1 MHMRVAVLS
10 LVMLGQAAL
19 GQTQDPLPKSLQRVF
34 VHQTDSGDEL
44 EGRLLDLGPN
54 SLAMIVDGRR
64 VELPVEKVLRIEV
77 PGDSLKNGALIGAL
91 VGGLW
96 CALVCGQ
103 GLDSISHLPAAVGFS
118 AAFWSA
124 VGAGIDAAIPGR
136 TMIYRKSSP
145 RVGTPRDARA
155 GVSFSFRF

>member
-1 MHMRVAVLS
+1 
-10 LVMLGQAAL
+10 
-19 GQTQDPLPKSLQRVF
+19 
-34 VHQTDSGDEL
+34 
-44 EGRLLDLGPN
+44 
-54 SLAMIVDGRR
+54 
-64 VELPVEKVLRIEV
+64 
-77 PGDSLKNGALIGAL
+77 
-91 VGGLW
+91 
-96 CALVCGQ
+96 
-103 GLDSISHLPAAVGFS
+103 LPAAVGFS